1 MKFHNNK
8 FFLNSKGLSTAYFSK
23 KKNTIINNNT
33 ICKLYKISQSIKAD
47 LRICMHNN
55 VDADLQT
62 MINVLIKKRNYFY
75 SYHLNTDEVYHI
87 IKGKL
92 LIIYYEKKNKKKVL
106 LSKENNRL
114 LLIKK
119 KVIHVTIP
127 ITKFCVFHETR
138 IGPFRP
144 KDNYNLNQV
153 DTKDYDI

>member
-1 MKFHNNK
+1 MK
-8 FFLNSKGLSTAYFSK
+8 
-23 KKNTIINNNT
+23 
-33 ICKLYKISQSIKAD
+33 
-47 LRICMHNN
+47 
-55 VDADLQT
+55 
-62 MINVLIKKRNYFY
+62 
-75 SYHLNTDEVYHI
+75 
-87 IKGKL
+87 
-92 LIIYYEKKNKKKVL
+92 KKNKKKVL